1 MPQTN
6 HRVQVLIDA
15 REHALKLVLQRMFP
29 QGHPQMDW
37 TQNLPYGDINFLVD
51 GRLVQIIERK
61 EASDFRSSVCGAR
74 DIPDAD
80 QPTPQAGADFVH
92 QKPLRFWTQRNAM
105 ILQRNLDPELSLSY
119 VFEGSVFNLYY
130 PPNVQWT
137 AVKLHQLQ
145 KQLWYKYQI
154 ATHFVQDVTETALLI
169 GEIYDT
175 YAKHGAPADCIAN
188 VDAESTAAMG
198 TRKKAPANAA
208 AGEAPSLQLTP
219 QQFLGRALVNVHGM
233 TPDKA
238 AVVVQHY
245 QSMSG
250 MIGVYN
256 RCASDEQ
263 RRLLLADLKTS
274 ETAKRFGP
282 KLSARVYASMYF
294 GPQPAG
300 TQLDAIASTAAPK
313 AGAKREMRPV
323 GESAPKR
330 QRTKKKASVQDAIEL
345 DDQEEAAVQV
355 LDGLAAALARDRR
368 RNVLTD

>member
-1 MPQTN
+1 MLRTN

-37 TQNLPYGDINFLVD
+37 TQNLPYGDINFVVD

-61 EASDFRSSVCGAR
+61 EASDFRSSVSGGHQ
-74 DIPDAD
+74 IPDAD
-80 QPTPQAGADFVH
+80 RPLQQAGADFTH

-105 ILQRNLDPELSLSY
+105 IMQRKLDPELSLTY
-119 VFEGSVFNLYY
+119 VFEGSVFNLHY
-130 PPNVQWT
+130 PPNAQWT
-137 AVKLHQLQ
+137 AVKLSQLQ

-154 ATHFVQDVTETALLI
+154 ATHYVQDVTETALLI

-188 VDAESTAAMG
+188 VDAEGTAAMG
-198 TRKKAPANAA
+198 TRKKAPASG

-250 MIGVYN
+250 LISVYN
-256 RCASDEQ
+256 RYVGDEQ
-263 RRLLLADLKTS
+263 RRLLLADLKVS

-300 TQLDAIASTAAPK
+300 TQPEAAPK
-313 AGAKREMRPV
+313 AGGKRTARPA

-330 QRTKKKASVQDAIEL
+330 QRQKKKPPVQDVIEL
-345 DDQEEAAVQV
+345 DQQEEVAVQT